1 MSCAL
6 PDSPEPKS
14 AGPGGPSDHPPRGTA
29 GAAPVPLAGRAAGVA
44 GARPEAVALLL
55 GWCGVAV
62 GISLSDGRYSP
73 LALVMV
79 LLGCLAV
86 ALAVAVPIGRAGRG
100 GWGGGGWGGPRVRV
114 GRGRPRGLPSR
125 AAGVRLACASCGIV
139 VAAGPIL
146 RHPRYYAHGPAA
158 AAADVLAAAAGLLAG
173 LALLR
178 CAVPSGGRWA
188 YGPAAGRAPGGRVF
202 WVVLGL
208 ALAAGVAT
216 VVAAPQP
223 RIDVFHLL
231 QVSTSGLARGTNMY
245 RQQWGPDRASYT
257 AGGLFDVYPYLPG
270 TSLLLAPFRWVLGD
284 VRYGLLAA
292 LALAAVA
299 GRALTL
305 ARVPGRAWDGAGGVG
320 GGGGVDD
327 GGGGAAVAA
336 AGLLPLL
343 VVVFPESMY
352 ALQQSW
358 TEPLLVALLAV
369 MVWAVA
375 AGRPTPA
382 VVAFALALASKQHV
396 ALLLPLAACW
406 PAFGPR
412 RALAAAGL
420 GAAVVAPWVVAA
432 PGDFVDDAVRTNLGY
447 PVLDHSLSIPG
458 WAHHFGITLGFG
470 VTAVVLGAAYLLAWR
485 ARGGATGFCAGS
497 ALVLLALDVMNKQ
510 TFFNHYTLPM
520 GLLVL
525 AVAAG
530 GAAPRRAA
538 APPRRT
544 AAPPQRRVENR
555 SSEAPS

>member
-1 MSCAL
+1 M
-6 PDSPEPKS
+6 
-14 AGPGGPSDHPPRGTA
+14 A
-29 GAAPVPLAGRAAGVA
+29 GASPGT
-44 GARPEAVALLL
+44 VALLL

-86 ALAVAVPIGRAGRG
+86 AVAVAVAVPSGRG
-100 GWGGGGWGGPRVRV
+100 GWGGPRARA
-114 GRGRPRGLPSR
+114 GRGRPRGLPPR

-158 AAADVLAAAAGLLAG
+158 TAADVLAAAAGLLAG
-173 LALLR
+173 LTLLR
-178 CAVPSGGRWA
+178 CAVPPGGRWA
-188 YGPAAGRAPGGRVF
+188 YGPAHGRAAGGRVF
-202 WVVLGL
+202 WAVLGL

-216 VVAAPQP
+216 VAAAPQP

-245 RQQWGPDRASYT
+245 RQRWAPDRASYT

-299 GRALTL
+299 
-305 ARVPGRAWDGAGGVG
+305 
-320 GGGGVDD
+320 
-327 GGGGAAVAA
+327 

-343 VVVFPESMY
+343 VVVLPESMY

-375 AGRPTPA
+375 AGRTAPA

-396 ALLLPLAACW
+396 ALLVPLAACW

-412 RALAAAGL
+412 RTLAAAGL
-420 GAAVVAPWVVAA
+420 GVAVVAPWVIAA

-447 PVLDHSLSIPG
+447 EVLDHSLSIPG

-470 VTAVVLGAAYLLAWR
+470 ATAVVLGAAYLLAWR
-485 ARGGATGFCAGS
+485 ARGGAAGFCAGS

-530 GAAPRRAA
+530 A
-538 APPRRT
+538 

-555 SSEAPS
+555 SREAPS

>member
-1 MSCAL
+1 M
-6 PDSPEPKS
+6 
-14 AGPGGPSDHPPRGTA
+14 
-29 GAAPVPLAGRAAGVA
+29 
-44 GARPEAVALLL
+44 
-55 GWCGVAV
+55 

-86 ALAVAVPIGRAGRG
+86 AVAVAVPSGRG
-100 GWGGGGWGGPRVRV
+100 DRGGPRARA
-114 GRGRPRGLPSR
+114 GRGRPRGLPPR

-158 AAADVLAAAAGLLAG
+158 TAADVLAAAAGLLAG
-173 LALLR
+173 LTLLR
-178 CAVPSGGRWA
+178 CAVPPGGRWA
-188 YGPAAGRAPGGRVF
+188 YGPAHGRAAGGRVF
-202 WVVLGL
+202 WAVLGL

-216 VVAAPQP
+216 VAAAPQP

-245 RQQWGPDRASYT
+245 RQQWAPDRASYT

-299 GRALTL
+299 GRALARRRDV
-305 ARVPGRAWDGAGGVG
+305 ARVDAAAGHGFGVG
-320 GGGGVDD
+320 GH
-327 GGGGAAVAA
+327 GGAAVA

-343 VVVFPESMY
+343 VVVLPESMY

-375 AGRPTPA
+375 AGRTAPA

-396 ALLLPLAACW
+396 ALLVPLAACW

-412 RALAAAGL
+412 RTLAAAGL
-420 GAAVVAPWVVAA
+420 GVAVVAPWVIAA

-447 PVLDHSLSIPG
+447 EVLDHSLSIPG

-470 VTAVVLGAAYLLAWR
+470 ATAVVLGAAYLLAWR
-485 ARGGATGFCAGS
+485 ARGGAAGFCAGS

-530 GAAPRRAA
+530 A
-538 APPRRT
+538 

-555 SSEAPS
+555 SREAPS

>member
-6 PDSPEPKS
+6 PDSPESKS
-14 AGPGGPSDHPPRGTA
+14 AEPGRSRDRPPGGTTA
-29 GAAPVPLAGRAAGVA
+29 PARASGAGGVA
-44 GARPEAVALLL
+44 GASPGTVALLL

-86 ALAVAVPIGRAGRG
+86 AIAVAVPSGWG
-100 GWGGGGWGGPRVRV
+100 GWGGRGGPRARA
-114 GRGRPRGLPSR
+114 GRGRPRGLPLR

-158 AAADVLAAAAGLLAG
+158 TAADVLAAAAGLLAG
-173 LALLR
+173 LTLLR
-178 CAVPSGGRWA
+178 CAVPPGGRWA
-188 YGPAAGRAPGGRVF
+188 YGPAHGRAAGGRVF
-202 WVVLGL
+202 WAVLGL

-216 VVAAPQP
+216 VAAAPQP

-245 RQQWGPDRASYT
+245 RQQWAPDRAGYT

-299 GRALTL
+299 GRAL
-305 ARVPGRAWDGAGGVG
+305 ARRRDVARADAVAGHGSGVEPDTDPDLRVGDPGFGVG
-320 GGGGVDD
+320 GH
-327 GGGGAAVAA
+327 GGAAVA

-343 VVVFPESMY
+343 VVVLPESMY

-375 AGRPTPA
+375 AGRTAPA

-396 ALLLPLAACW
+396 ALLVPLAACW
-406 PAFGPR
+406 PSFGPR
-412 RALAAAGL
+412 RTLAAAGL
-420 GAAVVAPWVVAA
+420 GVAVVAPWVIAA

-447 PVLDHSLSIPG
+447 EVLNHSLSIPG

-470 VTAVVLGAAYLLAWR
+470 ATAVVLGAAYLLAWR
-485 ARGGATGFCAGS
+485 ARGGAAGFCAGS

-530 GAAPRRAA
+530 A
-538 APPRRT
+538 

-555 SSEAPS
+555 SREAPS